1 MLVGHVT
8 AMWGD
13 PDAAADA
20 VQEAFVRAWSKR
32 REFGRHPHPDAAE
45 WISLQ
50 RALRELPPNQRDAI
64 VLHYLADLRGRPGSP
79 RSWTPSRAPSA
90 CGSPADGTASAS
102 SSTRTRSPAM
112 REQDLRDL
120 LSRYTPSGEGAPAA
134 SSIRGR
140 ATRRRLVPVGVAA
153 VAVVTAGA
161 LLVPQVLTQP
171 AVPAPAASP
180 TVPATPASGTPM
192 PTPSATPSPVVTPT
206 LSCPEIRDAWREALT
221 APLEL
226 PSGLGSNP
234 RLMAVGAARRS
245 RWAAR

>member
-1 MLVGHVT
+1 
-8 AMWGD
+8 
-13 PDAAADA
+13 
-20 VQEAFVRAWSKR
+20 
-32 REFGRHPHPDAAE
+32 
-45 WISLQ
+45 
-50 RALRELPPNQRDAI
+50 
-64 VLHYLADLRGRPGSP
+64 
-79 RSWTPSRAPSA
+79 
-90 CGSPADGTASAS
+90 
-102 SSTRTRSPAM
+102 M

-140 ATRRRLVPVGVAA
+140 AARRRLVPVGVAA

-226 PSGLGSNP
+226 PSGLGSNL
-234 RLMAVGAARRS
+234 RLMAVRGEAVTVGRRTDASCATTSPTAWTATRSSSRRS
-245 RWAAR
+245 RTERP

>member
-1 MLVGHVT
+1 
-8 AMWGD
+8 
-13 PDAAADA
+13 
-20 VQEAFVRAWSKR
+20 
-32 REFGRHPHPDAAE
+32 
-45 WISLQ
+45 
-50 RALRELPPNQRDAI
+50 
-64 VLHYLADLRGRPGSP
+64 
-79 RSWTPSRAPSA
+79 
-90 CGSPADGTASAS
+90 
-102 SSTRTRSPAM
+102 M

-120 LSRYTPSGEGAPAA
+120 LSRYTPSGEG
-134 SSIRGR
+134 
-140 ATRRRLVPVGVAA
+140 
-153 VAVVTAGA
+153 
-161 LLVPQVLTQP
+161 
-171 AVPAPAASP
+171 APAASP

>member
-1 MLVGHVT
+1 
-8 AMWGD
+8 
-13 PDAAADA
+13 
-20 VQEAFVRAWSKR
+20 
-32 REFGRHPHPDAAE
+32 
-45 WISLQ
+45 
-50 RALRELPPNQRDAI
+50 
-64 VLHYLADLRGRPGSP
+64 
-79 RSWTPSRAPSA
+79 
-90 CGSPADGTASAS
+90 
-102 SSTRTRSPAM
+102 M

-153 VAVVTAGA
+153 VAVVAAGA

-221 APLEL
+221 TPLEL
-226 PSGLGSNP
+226 PLGLGSNP
-234 RLMAVGAARRS
+234 RLLNVRGDAVIVGGQVNGRLVQRVFPHGLAGDSYALPPVTEGAMLLLAELTEERIVYGELWDSATPRRWRFHVQHGPDAEPRLLVDS
-245 RWAAR
+245 RDSDGVAGLYPFWVEGTPCAGSRS